1 MKSFFS
7 LVLALGFS
15 LAASAQATYL
25 RGSVVDGSTGESIIG
40 AAVNIE
46 GSTVAGM
53 TDLDGNFS
61 LKVAPGTYTVKI
73 AYFTFKTKSITGVVV
88 KAGEATALGSIVL
101 ESEDEVKLEEVVI
114 TAQSVRNN
122 EAALL
127 TLKKKSTVIMDGISS
142 AKIGLTGDATAVEA
156 AKRVTGVSIEGGK
169 YIFVR
174 GLGDRYS
181 KTTLN
186 GMDIPGLDPD
196 RNTIQMDIFPT
207 DLISNIVVSKAFTAD
222 MPADFTGGLLNV
234 ETKAF
239 PERKIFNASV
249 SGGYTPSMHFRSDYL
264 TYTGSATDFLGFD
277 GGTRRLPAR
286 ADASVIPTPISGLG
300 SQATNN
306 FVNSFNKTLGAR
318 EAFVPMDFSMG
329 LSMGN

>member
-122 EAALL
+122 E
-127 TLKKKSTVIMDGISS
+127 
-142 AKIGLTGDATAVEA
+142 
-156 AKRVTGVSIEGGK
+156 
-169 YIFVR
+169 
-174 GLGDRYS
+174 
-181 KTTLN
+181 
-186 GMDIPGLDPD
+186 
-196 RNTIQMDIFPT
+196 
-207 DLISNIVVSKAFTAD
+207 
-222 MPADFTGGLLNV
+222 
-234 ETKAF
+234 
-239 PERKIFNASV
+239 
-249 SGGYTPSMHFRSDYL
+249 
-264 TYTGSATDFLGFD
+264 
-277 GGTRRLPAR
+277 
-286 ADASVIPTPISGLG
+286 
-300 SQATNN
+300 
-306 FVNSFNKTLGAR
+306 
-318 EAFVPMDFSMG
+318 
-329 LSMGN
+329 